1 MKTNKNK
8 IWKTGVIAGMLAA
21 LVLAFS
27 ACGSEPEDSSTAEVK
42 TTTTTT
48 VTTKA
53 TTTVETTTTT
63 AKTTTETTVETTT
76 TTAKTTTETSEITT
90 TAETTAAET
99 KREPEKNTAAAE
111 PMVEKPRATTAKPAQ
126 PTPTKKTTAA
136 PKGHYETIHHEAV
149 TQQVWVEDSPAGE
162 KKIFQCRCGLRLNSF
177 DEYVAHDGAALDKGD
192 DTHYSY
198 EFWYEETPA
207 QGHYETQIVKAAYDE
222 QVWVQD

>member
-8 IWKTGVIAGMLAA
+8 IWKTGVIAGMLAM

-48 VTTKA
+48 VTT
-53 TTTVETTTTT
+53 ETTT
-63 AKTTTETTVETTT
+63 TTVETTT

-90 TAETTAAET
+90 TAETTAATAAET

-111 PMVEKPRATTAKPAQ
+111 PMAEKPRATTAKPAK
-126 PTPTKKTTAA
+126 PTPTKQTTAA
-136 PKGHYETIHHEAV
+136 VPKGHYETIHHEAV
-149 TQQVWVEDSPAGE
+149 TQQVWVEDAPAGE
-162 KKIFQCRCGLRLNSF
+162 KTIFQCRCGLRLNSF

>member
-48 VTTKA
+48 VTTETT
-53 TTTVETTTTT
+53 TTTVETT
-63 AKTTTETTVETTT
+63 A

-90 TAETTAAET
+90 TAETTAATAAET

-177 DEYVAHDGAALDKGD
+177 DEYVAHSSALLDNYNEHC
-192 DTHYSY
+192 TY
-198 EFWYEETPA
+198 EFWYEDTPA

>member
-42 TTTTTT
+42 TTTTIT
-48 VTTKA
+48 VTTEA
-53 TTTVETTTTT
+53 TT
-63 AKTTTETTVETTT
+63 TTVETTT

-90 TAETTAAET
+90 TAETTAATAAET

-111 PMVEKPRATTAKPAQ
+111 PMVEKPRATTVKPAQ

-162 KKIFQCRCGLRLNSF
+162 KTIFQCRCGLRLNSF
-177 DEYVAHDGAALDKGD
+177 EEYVAHDGDALDKGD

-198 EFWYEETPA
+198 EFWYEEVPA
-207 QGHYETQIVKAAYDE
+207 QGHYETQVIQAAYDE

>member
-27 ACGSEPEDSSTAEVK
+27 ACGSEPEGSSTAEVK
-42 TTTTTT
+42 TTTTIT
-48 VTTKA
+48 VTTEA
-53 TTTVETTTTT
+53 TT
-63 AKTTTETTVETTT
+63 TTVETTT

-90 TAETTAAET
+90 TAETTAATAAET

-162 KKIFQCRCGLRLNSF
+162 KKIFQCRCGERFFSYN
-177 DEYVAHDGAALDKGD
+177 EYVAHSDFLLDNYNEHC
-192 DTHYSY
+192 TY
-198 EFWYEETPA
+198 EFWYEDTPA

>member
-1 MKTNKNK
+1 MKNNKNNV
-8 IWKTGVIAGMLAA
+8 WKTGVIAGMLTA

-48 VTTKA
+48 VTTEA
-53 TTTVETTTTT
+53 TT
-63 AKTTTETTVETTT
+63 TTVETTT

-99 KREPEKNTAAAE
+99 KKAPEKDTAVAE
-111 PMVEKPRATTAKPAQ
+111 PVADKPKTTTAKPAS
-126 PTPTKKTTAA
+126 PTPVKKTTAA

-162 KKIFQCRCGLRLNSF
+162 KEVIECRCGLRLKSF
-177 DEYVAHDGAALDKGD
+177 DDWCSHDKTLSMNGD
-192 DTHYSY
+192 DNHYSY
-198 EFWYEETPA
+198 RVYYEDTPA
-207 QGHYETQIVKAAYDE
+207 QGHYETQVIQAAYDE

>member
-8 IWKTGVIAGMLAA
+8 IWKTGVIAGMLAM

-48 VTTKA
+48 VTTEA
-53 TTTVETTTTT
+53 TT
-63 AKTTTETTVETTT
+63 TTVETTT

-90 TAETTAAET
+90 TAETTAATAAET

-177 DEYVAHDGAALDKGD
+177 DEYVAHSGALLDD
-192 DTHYSY
+192 YNEHCTY
-198 EFWYEETPA
+198 EFWYEDTPA

>member
-53 TTTVETTTTT
+53 T
-63 AKTTTETTVETTT
+63 TTVETTT

>member
-8 IWKTGVIAGMLAA
+8 IWKTGVIAGMLAM

-27 ACGSEPEDSSTAEVK
+27 ACGSEPEESSTAEVK
-42 TTTTTT
+42 TTTTIT
-48 VTTKA
+48 VTTEA
-53 TTTVETTTTT
+53 TT
-63 AKTTTETTVETTT
+63 TTVETTT

-90 TAETTAAET
+90 TAETTAATAAET

-162 KKIFQCRCGLRLNSF
+162 KTIFQCRCGLRLNSF
-177 DEYVAHDGAALDKGD
+177 DEYVAHDAAALEKGD
-192 DTHYSY
+192 DTHYRY
-198 EFWYEETPA
+198 EFWYEEVPA
-207 QGHYETQIVKAAYDE
+207 QGHYETQVIQAAYDE

>member
-27 ACGSEPEDSSTAEVK
+27 ACGSEPEESSTAEAK
-42 TTTTTT
+42 ATTTTT
-48 VTTKA
+48 VTTEA
-53 TTTVETTTTT
+53 TTTTTETTTTT
-63 AKTTTETTVETTT
+63 K
-76 TTAKTTTETSEITT
+76 KTTTETSESTTAEATT
-90 TAETTAAET
+90 TAATAEA
-99 KREPEKNTAAAE
+99 KKEPEKGTAVAE
-111 PMVEKPRATTAKPAQ
+111 PVVDKPKATTAKPAS
-126 PTPTKKTTAA
+126 PTPVKKTTAAA

-177 DEYVAHDGAALDKGD
+177 DEYVAHSSTLLDNYNEHC
-192 DTHYSY
+192 TY
-198 EFWYEETPA
+198 EFWYEEVPA
-207 QGHYETQIVKAAYDE
+207 QGHYETQVIQAAYDE

>member
-8 IWKTGVIAGMLAA
+8 IWKTGVIAGMLAM

-42 TTTTTT
+42 TTTTIT
-48 VTTKA
+48 VTTEA
-53 TTTVETTTTT
+53 TT
-63 AKTTTETTVETTT
+63 TTVETTT

-90 TAETTAAET
+90 TAEATAAET

-162 KKIFQCRCGLRLNSF
+162 KKIFQCRCGLRLNSYN
-177 DEYVAHDGAALDKGD
+177 EYVAHIDALLD
-192 DTHYSY
+192 DYNEHCTY
-198 EFWYEETPA
+198 EFWYEDTPA

>member
-53 TTTVETTTTT
+53 T
-63 AKTTTETTVETTT
+63 TTVETTT

-162 KKIFQCRCGLRLNSF
+162 KKIFQCRCGERFFSYN
-177 DEYVAHDGAALDKGD
+177 EYVAHDGAALDKGD

>member
-8 IWKTGVIAGMLAA
+8 IWKTGVIAGMLAM

-27 ACGSEPEDSSTAEVK
+27 ACGSEPEESSTAEAK
-42 TTTTTT
+42 ATTTTT
-48 VTTKA
+48 VTTEA
-53 TTTVETTTTT
+53 TTTTTETTTTT
-63 AKTTTETTVETTT
+63 K
-76 TTAKTTTETSEITT
+76 KTTTETSESTTAEATT
-90 TAETTAAET
+90 TAATAET

-162 KKIFQCRCGLRLNSF
+162 KKIFQCRCGLRLNSYN
-177 DEYVAHDGAALDKGD
+177 EYVAHDGAALDKGD

>member
-1 MKTNKNK
+1 MKNNKRK
-8 IWKTGVIAGMLAA
+8 VWKTGVIAGMLAM

-27 ACGSEPEDSSTAEVK
+27 ACGSEPEESSTAEAK
-42 TTTTTT
+42 ATTTTT
-48 VTTKA
+48 VTTEA
-53 TTTVETTTTT
+53 TT
-63 AKTTTETTVETTT
+63 TTTETTTITK
-76 TTAKTTTETSEITT
+76 KTTTETSESTTAEATT
-90 TAETTAAET
+90 TAATAET

-136 PKGHYETIHHEAV
+136 APKGHYETIHHEAV

-162 KKIFQCRCGLRLNSF
+162 KKIFQCRCGERFFSYN
-177 DEYVAHDGAALDKGD
+177 EYVAHSDFLLDNYNEHC
-192 DTHYSY
+192 TY
-198 EFWYEETPA
+198 EFWYEDTPA

>member
-42 TTTTTT
+42 TTTTIT
-48 VTTKA
+48 VTTEA
-53 TTTVETTTTT
+53 TT
-63 AKTTTETTVETTT
+63 TTVETTT

-90 TAETTAAET
+90 TAETTAATAAET

-177 DEYVAHDGAALDKGD
+177 DEYVAHSSALLDNYNEHC
-192 DTHYSY
+192 TY
-198 EFWYEETPA
+198 EFWYEDTPA

>member
-42 TTTTTT
+42 TTTTIT
-48 VTTKA
+48 VTTEA
-53 TTTVETTTTT
+53 TT
-63 AKTTTETTVETTT
+63 TTVETTT

-90 TAETTAAET
+90 TAETTAATAAET

-177 DEYVAHDGAALDKGD
+177 DEYVAHSDALLD
-192 DTHYSY
+192 DYNEHCTY
-198 EFWYEETPA
+198 EFWYEDTPA

>member
-42 TTTTTT
+42 TTTTIT
-48 VTTKA
+48 VTTEA
-53 TTTVETTTTT
+53 TT
-63 AKTTTETTVETTT
+63 TTVETTT

-162 KKIFQCRCGLRLNSF
+162 KKIFQCRCGLRLNSYN
-177 DEYVAHDGAALDKGD
+177 EYVAHSDALLD
-192 DTHYSY
+192 DYNEHCTY
-198 EFWYEETPA
+198 EFWYEDTPA

>member
-42 TTTTTT
+42 TTTTIT
-48 VTTKA
+48 VTTEA
-53 TTTVETTTTT
+53 TT
-63 AKTTTETTVETTT
+63 TTVETTT

-90 TAETTAAET
+90 TAETTAATAAET

-126 PTPTKKTTAA
+126 PTPTKKTTAAA

-177 DEYVAHDGAALDKGD
+177 EEYVAHDGDALDKGD

-198 EFWYEETPA
+198 EFWYEEVPA
-207 QGHYETQIVKAAYDE
+207 QGHYETQVIQAAYDE

>member
-8 IWKTGVIAGMLAA
+8 IWKTGVIAGMLAM

-27 ACGSEPEDSSTAEVK
+27 ACGSEPEDSNTAEVK
-42 TTTTTT
+42 TTTTIT
-48 VTTKA
+48 VTTEA
-53 TTTVETTTTT
+53 TT
-63 AKTTTETTVETTT
+63 TTVETTT

-90 TAETTAAET
+90 TAETTAATAAET

-162 KKIFQCRCGLRLNSF
+162 KEVIECRCGLRLKSF
-177 DEYVAHDGAALDKGD
+177 DDWCSHDKTLSMNGD
-192 DTHYSY
+192 DNHYSY
-198 EFWYEETPA
+198 RVYYEDTPA
-207 QGHYETQIVKAAYDE
+207 QGHYETQVIQAAYDE

>member
-53 TTTVETTTTT
+53 T
-63 AKTTTETTVETTT
+63 TTVETTT

-192 DTHYSY
+192 NTHYSY

>member
-42 TTTTTT
+42 ATTTTT
-48 VTTKA
+48 VTTEA
-53 TTTVETTTTT
+53 TTTI
-63 AKTTTETTVETTT
+63 VETTT

-90 TAETTAAET
+90 TAETTAATAAET

-111 PMVEKPRATTAKPAQ
+111 PMAEKPRATTAKPAQ
-126 PTPTKKTTAA
+126 PTPAKKTTAAA

-149 TQQVWVEDSPAGE
+149 TQQVWVEDAPAGE
-162 KKIFQCRCGLRLNSF
+162 KEIIECRCGLRLNSF
-177 DEYVAHDGAALDKGD
+177 DDWCSHDTQAYLNGD

-198 EFWYEETPA
+198 RVWYEETPA

>member
-8 IWKTGVIAGMLAA
+8 IWKTGVIAGMLAM

-42 TTTTTT
+42 TTTTLT
-48 VTTKA
+48 VTTEA
-53 TTTVETTTTT
+53 TTTTVETTTTT
-63 AKTTTETTVETTT
+63 AKTTT
-76 TTAKTTTETSEITT
+76 
-90 TAETTAAET
+90 AETTAATTAET

-111 PMVEKPRATTAKPAQ
+111 PMVEKPRATTAKPAS
-126 PTPTKKTTAA
+126 PTPAKKTTAAA

>member
-63 AKTTTETTVETTT
+63 AKTTTET
-76 TTAKTTTETSEITT
+76 SEITT
-90 TAETTAAET
+90 TAETTAATAAET

-149 TQQVWVEDSPAGE
+149 TQQVWVEDVAAGLHY
-162 KKIFQCRCGLRLNSF
+162 KIVCRCGAEFKNF
-177 DEYVAHDGAALDKGD
+177 DEWDTHDTQAYLNGD

-198 EFWYEETPA
+198 QNIPYETPA
-207 QGHYETQIVKAAYDE
+207 QGHYETQVIQAAYDE

>member
-1 MKTNKNK
+1 MKNNKRK
-8 IWKTGVIAGMLAA
+8 VWKTGVIAGMLAM

-27 ACGSEPEDSSTAEVK
+27 ACGSEPEESSTAEAK
-42 TTTTTT
+42 ATTTTTI
-48 VTTKA
+48 TTEA
-53 TTTVETTTTT
+53 TTTTTETTTTT
-63 AKTTTETTVETTT
+63 K
-76 TTAKTTTETSEITT
+76 KTTTETSESTTAEATT
-90 TAETTAAET
+90 TAATAEA
-99 KREPEKNTAAAE
+99 KKEPEKGTALAE
-111 PMVEKPRATTAKPAQ
+111 PVVDKPKATTAKPAS
-126 PTPTKKTTAA
+126 PTPVKKTTAAA

>member
-8 IWKTGVIAGMLAA
+8 IWKTGVIAGMLTA

-27 ACGSEPEDSSTAEVK
+27 ACGSEPEDSSTAEAK
-42 TTTTTT
+42 ATTTTT
-48 VTTKA
+48 VTTEA
-53 TTTVETTTTT
+53 TTTATETTTTT
-63 AKTTTETTVETTT
+63 E
-76 TTAKTTTETSEITT
+76 KTTTETSEST
-90 TAETTAAET
+90 TAETTTTAATAEA
-99 KREPEKNTAAAE
+99 KKEPEKGTAVAE
-111 PMVEKPRATTAKPAQ
+111 PVVDKPKATTAKPAS
-126 PTPTKKTTAA
+126 PTPVKKTTAA

>member
-1 MKTNKNK
+1 MKNNKRK
-8 IWKTGVIAGMLAA
+8 VWKTGVIAGMLAM

-27 ACGSEPEDSSTAEVK
+27 ACGSEPEESSTAEAK
-42 TTTTTT
+42 ATTTTT
-48 VTTKA
+48 VTTEA
-53 TTTVETTTTT
+53 TT
-63 AKTTTETTVETTT
+63 TTTETTTITQ
-76 TTAKTTTETSEITT
+76 KTTTETSESTTAEATT
-90 TAETTAAET
+90 TAATAET

-136 PKGHYETIHHEAV
+136 SKGHYETIHHEAV

>member
-42 TTTTTT
+42 TTTTIT
-48 VTTKA
+48 VTTEA
-53 TTTVETTTTT
+53 TT
-63 AKTTTETTVETTT
+63 TTVETTT

-90 TAETTAAET
+90 TAETTAATAAET

-162 KKIFQCRCGLRLNSF
+162 KEIIECRCGLRLNSF
-177 DEYVAHDGAALDKGD
+177 DDWCSHDTQAYLNGD

-198 EFWYEETPA
+198 RVWYEETPA

>member
-53 TTTVETTTTT
+53 TTT
-63 AKTTTETTVETTT
+63 TVETTT

-90 TAETTAAET
+90 TAEA
-99 KREPEKNTAAAE
+99 KKEPEKGTAVAE
-111 PMVEKPRATTAKPAQ
+111 PVYSMSIIHPVTFSSHGKNCHTTMSAIHCFFQDRHVLFFSLIIPAGKQ
-126 PTPTKKTTAA
+126 SKIHHLRKTTDFFII
-136 PKGHYETIHHEAV
+136 PFYR
-149 TQQVWVEDSPAGE
+149 
-162 KKIFQCRCGLRLNSF
+162 KI
-177 DEYVAHDGAALDKGD
+177 
-192 DTHYSY
+192 
-198 EFWYEETPA
+198 
-207 QGHYETQIVKAAYDE
+207 I
-222 QVWVQD
+222 

>member
-1 MKTNKNK
+1 MKNNKNNV
-8 IWKTGVIAGMLAA
+8 WKTGVIAGMLTA

-48 VTTKA
+48 VTTEA
-53 TTTVETTTTT
+53 TT
-63 AKTTTETTVETTT
+63 TTVETTT

-99 KREPEKNTAAAE
+99 KKAPEKDTAVAE
-111 PMVEKPRATTAKPAQ
+111 PVADKPKTTTAKPAS
-126 PTPTKKTTAA
+126 PTPVKKTTAA

-162 KKIFQCRCGLRLNSF
+162 KTIFQCRCGAKFNSYN
-177 DEYVAHDGAALDKGD
+177 EYVAHDDAALEKGD
-192 DTHYSY
+192 DTHYRY
-198 EFWYEETPA
+198 EFWYEEVPA
-207 QGHYETQIVKAAYDE
+207 QGHYETQVIQAAYDE

>member
-8 IWKTGVIAGMLAA
+8 IWKTGVIAGMLAM

-27 ACGSEPEDSSTAEVK
+27 ACGSEPEDSNTAEVK
-42 TTTTTT
+42 TTTTIT
-48 VTTKA
+48 VTTEA
-53 TTTVETTTTT
+53 TT
-63 AKTTTETTVETTT
+63 TTVETTT

-90 TAETTAAET
+90 TAETTAATAAET

-162 KKIFQCRCGLRLNSF
+162 KTIFQCRCGAKFNSYN
-177 DEYVAHDGAALDKGD
+177 EYVAHDDAALEKGD
-192 DTHYSY
+192 DTHYRY
-198 EFWYEETPA
+198 EFWYEEVPA
-207 QGHYETQIVKAAYDE
+207 QGHYETQVIQAAYDE

>member
-8 IWKTGVIAGMLAA
+8 IWKTGVIAGMLAM

-48 VTTKA
+48 VTTEA
-53 TTTVETTTTT
+53 TT
-63 AKTTTETTVETTT
+63 TTVETTT

-90 TAETTAAET
+90 TAETTAATAAET

-111 PMVEKPRATTAKPAQ
+111 PMVEKPRATNAKPAQ

-136 PKGHYETIHHEAV
+136 TKGHYETIHHEAV

-162 KKIFQCRCGLRLNSF
+162 KKIFQCRCGLRLNSYN
-177 DEYVAHDGAALDKGD
+177 EYVAHSDALLD
-192 DTHYSY
+192 DYNEHCTY
-198 EFWYEETPA
+198 EFWYEDTPA